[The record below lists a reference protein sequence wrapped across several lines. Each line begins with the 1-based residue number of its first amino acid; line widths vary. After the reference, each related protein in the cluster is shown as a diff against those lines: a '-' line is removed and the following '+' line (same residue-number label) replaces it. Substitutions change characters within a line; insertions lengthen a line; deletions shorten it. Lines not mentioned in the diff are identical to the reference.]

1 MDELREA
8 LQRLLEC
15 AELNQDNIEP
25 ATLVAI
31 DLAQEALARAAS

>member
-15 AELNQDNIEP
+15 AELNQEDIEP
-25 ATLVAI
+25 ATLVTI
-31 DLAQEALARAAS
+31 NLAHEALAAAAS